1 MGTLRRMLLVL
12 VLCGL
17 SIGYLYQHYWSMR
30 LTRRVAQL
38 TKERQL
44 LIETRDRL
52 DVEITRLSGFERLE
66 SLWVAAGRPE
76 ASGDEHKSLADFGH
90 SPSGLG
96 DWFTAFDCSTAVRH
110 ARLLL
115 GQKRSG
121 GQKELAAVKL
131 AGAR

>member
-38 TKERQL
+38 TKERPL

-66 SLWVAAGRPE
+66 SLWVAAGRPTE
-76 ASGDEHKSLADFGH
+76 AAGSYPKTGVG
-90 SPSGLG
+90 G
-96 DWFTAFDCSTAVRH
+96 WFVAFDCSTAVRH
-110 ARLLL
+110 AQLVL
-115 GQKRSG
+115 GQARPA
-121 GQKELAAVKL
+121 GQKEMAGVKL